1 MDYLAVICIMLICV
15 LANHLGLIAAAEKVT
30 HVQLYVINCCKCFT
44 FWFTV
49 IYLIVTGQNVIQA
62 LAVSFCAAYLA
73 VWTELLCGIIDK
85 KYDNVFK
92 ANFGN
97 TENNAGSE
105 DKTGAENGMSQ
116 L

>member
-30 HVQLYVINCCKCFT
+30 HVRLYVINCCKCFT

-49 IYLIVTGQNVIQA
+49 IYLVMMGGNVIQA

-73 VWTELLCGIIDK
+73 IWLDLLCGIIDK
-85 KYDNVFK
+85 QYDNIFETY
-92 ANFGN
+92 FG
-97 TENNAGSE
+97 GSE
-105 DKTGAENGMSQ
+105 DSAGAENEAGAKDR
-116 L
+116 LP